1 VLKHALFGNRAVR
14 FRGIRL
20 ALVFAAA
27 ASGAMAQTTQAP
39 DPREAKPERPTVAT
53 HAYAV
58 APGIVELEIGGQW
71 QRQDPQSTLFTV
83 PALFKIGLAN
93 RLQLDIFPGWVRTS
107 LDGMAQSGMGD
118 LLVGLKWQLAED
130 ASLVGDFAVESTVK
144 LATGSAAR
152 GTGTGTTDA
161 NVSLISSHSFGDLSL
176 DVNAGYT
183 RRSGDGT
190 AAPKNATM
198 WTVSAGHPVTGS
210 LGWVA
215 EVFGYPGTSGPA
227 GSGLVVA
234 FLTGPTLA
242 VDRTF
247 VLDAGAILNVSG
259 FGNTAIYFGATWN
272 IGRLWTPMPPA
283 PGAAQTQ
290 ARR

>member
-1 VLKHALFGNRAVR
+1 
-14 FRGIRL
+14 
-20 ALVFAAA
+20 
-27 ASGAMAQTTQAP
+27 MAQTTQAP

-71 QRQDPQSTLFTV
+71 QRHDPHSTMFSV
-83 PALFKIGLAN
+83 PALVKIGLAN
-93 RLQLDIFPGWVRTS
+93 HLQLDIFPGWVRTS
-107 LDGMAQSGMGD
+107 LDGMVQSGLGD
-118 LLVGLKWQLAED
+118 LAIGFKWQLAED
-130 ASLVGDFAVESTVK
+130 ALLVGNFAVESTVK

-161 NVSLISSHSFGDLSL
+161 NVLLISSHSFGDFTL
-176 DVNAGYT
+176 DINAGYAL
-183 RRSGDGT
+183 RSGDGT
-190 AAPKNATM
+190 RAPKTASM
-198 WTVSAGHPVTGS
+198 WTVSAGRTVAGR

-215 EVFGYPGTSGPA
+215 EMFGYPGTSGPS
-227 GSGLVVA
+227 GSGPVVA
-234 FLTGPTLA
+234 LLTGPTLV

-272 IGRLWTPMPPA
+272 IGRLWTPRRPA
-283 PGAAQTQ
+283 TGAAQTL